1 MSETKREKQRALVF
15 QGGGALGAYEA
26 GVYRQLYNTLSDQI
40 KEEEN
45 IFDIVAG
52 TSIGAINAAIIVS
65 HVIQNRRLHPEWSVL
80 KSWQGSAEKLERF
93 WRYQVSSEPN
103 LFWQSN
109 LYIYWADRERWA
121 QRYPQIA
128 TKEAARRYY
137 SAREFLMRG
146 AKNVFAPE
154 HRFPIYDEKFMD
166 DNRYDAINNNW
177 FRYSNSPLKQ
187 SIKDYTTF
195 PIGTYSANNEPRL
208 LLVTVDI
215 EEGETVTFDS
225 YPKNKKGT
233 IRYSEYGYD
242 KETRKY
248 EYRMNYDKGL
258 MVEHVMASASVP
270 LLYDFQRVPKNYDY
284 KRGEEQDLSPE
295 NSRPFWDGALLSN
308 TPTRELI
315 SHHKLFWEKSTTP
328 IEGNPKTVYEMR
340 TEQDEQKREEYA
352 KQLFEILWN
361 DLTTTAGALQQQLR
375 ASDLDVYIVN
385 IWAKEEKPFPEYD
398 DFDLTKD
405 RVFDIANHDKTEYD
419 LKVAKFV
426 TDYIELTRT
435 LIRQL
440 AKPDDKEAVR
450 KILLNGSKRKRK
462 SKSRE
467 DIPRMYLDLLIG
479 RFDVNEILRIER
491 EEPPETS
498 ISNKWV
504 DLSIDTVK
512 RLIQQG
518 DADALKEIKNSIH
531 KRASREDR
539 L

>member
-1 MSETKREKQRALVF
+1 MSETKRKKQRALVL

-26 GVYRQLYNTLSDQI
+26 GVYRQLYNTLSNQI
-40 KEEEN
+40 KDNEN
-45 IFDIVAG
+45 IFDIIAG

-65 HVIQNRRLHPEWSVL
+65 YVKERREKGFGILE
-80 KSWQGSAEKLERF
+80 SWKGSADKLEAF

-103 LFWQSN
+103 LFWQPN
-109 LYIYWADRERWA
+109 LYIYWSDRERWA

-146 AKNVFAPE
+146 AKNVFE
-154 HRFPIYDEKFMD
+154 REDHFPIYDEKFMD
-166 DNRYDAINNNW
+166 DSPYDAINNNW

-195 PIGTYSANNEPRL
+195 PIRTDSANNEPRL

-225 YPKNKKGT
+225 YSE
-233 IRYSEYGYD
+233 ISEYGEYV
-242 KETRKY
+242 KKRKKY
-248 EYRMNYDKGL
+248 EYTINHDHGL
-258 MVEHVMASASVP
+258 MAEHVMASASVP
-270 LLYDFQRVPKNYDY
+270 LLYGFQRVPRKYDY
-284 KRGEEQDLSPE
+284 ARIGLEQDTAPE

-315 SHHKLFWEKSTTP
+315 NHHKLFWEKHTVP
-328 IEGNPKTVYEMR
+328 IPANGKTVYEMR
-340 TEQDEQKREEYA
+340 TEQNEQKREEYA
-352 KQLFEILWN
+352 KQLFDEILWN
-361 DLTTTAGALQQQLR
+361 DLTTTAGAQQQQLR
-375 ASDLDVYIVN
+375 APDLDVYIVN
-385 IWAKEEKPFPEYD
+385 IWTKEEKPFPEYD

-405 RVFDIANHDKTEYD
+405 RVFDIANHDKTGYD

-426 TDYIELTRT
+426 TDYIELTRN
-435 LIRQL
+435 LIQQL
-440 AKPDDKEAVR
+440 AKAGDKEVVR
-450 KILLNGSKRKRK
+450 KILLNDSKTK

-479 RFDVNEILRIER
+479 RFDVNEILTIER
-491 EEPPETS
+491 TEHPETS

-512 RLIQQG
+512 QLIQQG
-518 DADALKEIKNSIH
+518 EAHALEKIENSIH
-531 KRASREDR
+531 KRAS
-539 L
+539 